1 MSKHINGIPVKE
13 ANRVRID
20 AAIAELGYQ
29 VNAAARAL
37 KTRRSMTVGIL
48 LDGLSNLFYTSVIS
62 EIEELLMGEGYT
74 AILFETKDSLARAK
88 QGLELFSAKSV
99 DGVFYFSSHCLPE
112 VLSECRRLEI
122 PAVVV
127 DSILPD
133 FSDVDFVMTENAQA
147 AFCAVQSLLDKGHRK
162 IAVITGSEIHFS
174 ANERL
179 RGYCNALR
187 SRDIPVREEWVL
199 RDDYNLDGGFRCVKR
214 LLKVPDRPTALLI
227 CNYFMAMGAVM
238 ALNEENVRV
247 PEELSVISFDE
258 IAWAKAV
265 KPRLTTVNQ
274 QSGLIAGQAVRM
286 LLARIRREK
295 QEGQA
300 VLVRTCQ
307 VERESVLPIHKKGAQ
322 T

>member
-48 LDGLSNLFYTSVIS
+48 LDSLSNLFYTSVIS

-74 AILFETKDSLARAK
+74 AILFETKDSLERAK

-133 FSDVDFVMTENAQA
+133 YPDVDFVMTENAQA
-147 AFCAVQSLLDKGHRK
+147 AFSAVQSLMEKGHRK

-179 RGYCNALR
+179 RGYYNALH
-187 SRDIPVREEWVL
+187 SRDIPIREEWVL

-214 LLKVPDRPTALLI
+214 LLKAPDRPTALLI
-227 CNYFMAMGAVM
+227 CNYFMAMGA
-238 ALNEENVRV
+238 
-247 PEELSVISFDE
+247 LSIISFDE

-274 QSGLIAGQAVRM
+274 QAGLIAGQAVRL

-300 VLVRTCQ
+300 VLVPTCQ
-307 VERESVLPIHKKGAQ
+307 VERESVLPIHEKGAQ
-322 T
+322 V